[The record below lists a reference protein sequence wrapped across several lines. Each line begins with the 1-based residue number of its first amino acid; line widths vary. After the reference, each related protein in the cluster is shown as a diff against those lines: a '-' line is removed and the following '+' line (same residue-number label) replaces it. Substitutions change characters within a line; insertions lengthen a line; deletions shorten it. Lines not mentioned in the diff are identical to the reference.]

1 MLTQAVL
8 GFAVWLT
15 AVSILFLPADCPY
28 ARPAFAFLATPRPSP
43 RLSAFALWSPLP
55 MPFTSIS
62 CYPRHAPPSLPRSPP
77 HCSHPDRPLSSSLS
91 PNFSFSAHLPAPLTW
106 TCLVAPSPLSIR
118 RGLAF
123 PSWRRRRRTP
133 SGCQRCLRGAC
144 RQRAWICR
152 GGLAR
157 ARSLVL
163 GRLRLI
169 PGGRAALVAGW
180 GEGRV

>member
-15 AVSILFLPADCPY
+15 AVSILFLPADCSH
-28 ARPAFAFLATPRPSP
+28 ARLTFAFPATPRLSP
-43 RLSAFALWSPLP
+43 RLPAFALWSPLP
-55 MPFTSIS
+55 MPL
-62 CYPRHAPPSLPRSPP
+62 PLPAAPLATLRPSLPRSPP

-91 PNFSFSAHLPAPLTW
+91 PNFSFSAHLPSPLTW

-169 PGGRAALVAGW
+169 PGGRGALVAGW